1 MHYRHSYHAGN
12 FADVFKHVVLCGL
25 LAALNRKD
33 KPWCYLETHAGAGA
47 YDLAGEGATRT
58 GEWRDGIGRL
68 FPSPACGRGVRG
80 EGGRPWPLDQF
91 LDVVRSLNPN
101 GELRHYPGSPLFAR
115 ALARER
121 DRLVLCEKVPEVF
134 ADLKANV
141 PSPAK
146 RERDRERA
154 AKIDLHQRD
163 GYEAA
168 ALLPPA
174 EKRGLVLVDPPFERP
189 DEFEAVADLLE
200 KSLGRFAGGIH
211 AVWYP
216 LKNRHAAGRFE
227 RRVARACDT
236 PPLRLLLE
244 NGAPGEGQM
253 RACAVLVVNAPYGFA
268 RDCDAAGRLLA
279 QALAQGRH
287 AAYAS
292 GELTAAPGSR
302 KNADRR
308 G

>member
-12 FADVFKHVVLCGL
+12 FADVFKHVALCGL

-68 FPSPACGRGVRG
+68 FEETPPDAPPPLAQLIATVRA
-80 EGGRPWPLDQF
+80 
-91 LDVVRSLNPN
+91 LNPD
-101 GELRHYPGSPLFAR
+101 GALRHYPGSPLFAR

-121 DRLVLCEKVPEVF
+121 DRLVLCEKIPEVA
-134 ADLKANV
+134 ADLKDNLAG
-141 PSPAK
+141 
-146 RERDRERA
+146 ERRA
-154 AKIDLHQRD
+154 IVHRRD

-168 ALLPPA
+168 SLLPPA

-189 DEFEAVADLLE
+189 DEFEAVGDLLE
-200 KSLGRFAGGIH
+200 KAIARFAGGVY
-211 AVWYP
+211 AAWYP

-227 RRVARACDT
+227 RRMARVADK
-236 PPLRLLLE
+236 PPLRLSLE
-244 NGAPGEGQM
+244 TGAPGEGQM

-268 RDCDAAGRLLA
+268 EEFAPAGRLLA
-279 QALAQGRH
+279 GRLAQGRRASYE
-287 AAYAS
+287 AA
-292 GELTAAPGSR
+292 ELTGAAPTR
-302 KNADRR
+302 KNAPA
-308 G
+308 